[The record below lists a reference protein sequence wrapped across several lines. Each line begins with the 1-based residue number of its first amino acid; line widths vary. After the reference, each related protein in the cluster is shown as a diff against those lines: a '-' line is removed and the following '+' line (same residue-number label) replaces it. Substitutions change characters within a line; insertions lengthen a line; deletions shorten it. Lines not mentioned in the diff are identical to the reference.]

1 MPACYLDSHKYSM
14 TVYLKV
20 YAPLFPSLLEVANVF
35 VLQWFCIKSSTVKGI
50 LSLQPVV
57 FTSFR
62 MPVVVLLVFEN
73 TFFPVLFF
81 FFFLSNLRTVP
92 FHLPLLINSLYHCP
106 K

>member
-20 YAPLFPSLLEVANVF
+20 YAPLFSSVLEVANVF
-35 VLQWFCIKSSTVKGI
+35 VLQWFCIKSSTVKGM

-81 FFFLSNLRTVP
+81 FSFCLISGQFP
-92 FHLPLLINSLYHCP
+92 FICHC
-106 K
+106 